1 MFNVLKI
8 RLLNVHKMQL
18 LNVGKLRLLNV
29 RKKPLLNVR
38 KMRLLKVYVFFLN
51 SVDVISHG
59 GQLTSFRRL
68 CFQNLHSLGLF
79 VLQPEGNTQ
88 TYLFQDQWWLGVY
101 IRICKT
107 HCREVN
113 PTGMEQKAQRN
124 NIIFF
129 VFKTPGPGCSK
140 DSLSSRQEQ
149 NILLRV
155 AFYEHLTGAFYEHLT
170 VAFYEH

>member
-1 MFNVLKI
+1 MRLLYVCSKRPLNVRKT

-38 KMRLLKVYVFFLN
+38 KMRLLEVYVFFFLN

-79 VLQPEGNTQ
+79 VL
-88 TYLFQDQWWLGVY
+88 
-101 IRICKT
+101 
-107 HCREVN
+107 
-113 PTGMEQKAQRN
+113 
-124 NIIFF
+124 
-129 VFKTPGPGCSK
+129 
-140 DSLSSRQEQ
+140 
-149 NILLRV
+149 
-155 AFYEHLTGAFYEHLT
+155 
-170 VAFYEH
+170 

>member
-68 CFQNLHSLGLF
+68 YFQNLHSLGLF
-79 VLQPEGNTQ
+79 VL
-88 TYLFQDQWWLGVY
+88 
-101 IRICKT
+101 
-107 HCREVN
+107 
-113 PTGMEQKAQRN
+113 
-124 NIIFF
+124 
-129 VFKTPGPGCSK
+129 
-140 DSLSSRQEQ
+140 
-149 NILLRV
+149 
-155 AFYEHLTGAFYEHLT
+155 
-170 VAFYEH
+170 

>member
-59 GQLTSFRRL
+59 GQLQSQVFAGFASKTCTHR
-68 CFQNLHSLGLF
+68 G
-79 VLQPEGNTQ
+79 
-88 TYLFQDQWWLGVY
+88 YLFYSLKE
-101 IRICKT
+101 IHRF
-107 HCREVN
+107 
-113 PTGMEQKAQRN
+113 
-124 NIIFF
+124 IFF
-129 VFKTPGPGCSK
+129 RISGGWVC
-140 DSLSSRQEQ
+140 
-149 NILLRV
+149 I
-155 AFYEHLTGAFYEHLT
+155 
-170 VAFYEH
+170 